1 MGAELV
7 RGQLTVVAVAQRGDF
22 ILSLIHIH
30 LTDKRLQRAADP
42 FAAERKQRRCF
53 GRRHRYRLALRGY
66 GKGRRCKHLQAVLR
80 RGGVNEKMLLLR
92 LCQRHRRHYL
102 TRLVRS
108 RIGFRSGVGLCRN
121 KACRIRADAV
131 CIRGNA
137 AFFIVRMAARLC
149 FVKRVVAAPPEAHGR
164 FLRRI
169 HDGDP
174 SEALCS
180 ARANRLDGRGGHNA
194 HGTRRNQ
201 QQQRQQ
207 DGNRSV

>member
-1 MGAELV
+1 MAERQLHGRFACKRQLVALCLYIDRVCRVRFGHVAETVAHGKAERMGAELV

-164 FLRRI
+164 L
-169 HDGDP
+169 
-174 SEALCS
+174 L
-180 ARANRLDGRGGHNA
+180 
-194 HGTRRNQ
+194 
-201 QQQRQQ
+201 
-207 DGNRSV
+207 